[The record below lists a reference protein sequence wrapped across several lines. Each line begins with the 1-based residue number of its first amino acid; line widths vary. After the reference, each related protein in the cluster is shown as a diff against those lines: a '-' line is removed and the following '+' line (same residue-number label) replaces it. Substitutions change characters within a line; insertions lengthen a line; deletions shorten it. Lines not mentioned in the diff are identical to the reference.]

1 MTKLYISYY
10 GDSIS
15 IVEGSYKKNKFII
28 NDVILM
34 NEDDIKPNYND
45 KYNLLKVALS
55 SKQFKSKK
63 AVLCL
68 NTRDVIVKSN
78 KIPKVGP
85 KELDGIMSMEID
97 EMISLERDQYTFS
110 YEVVTEVEE
119 DGQELLDLVLAAL
132 ETTEINNILNIFED
146 FNLKL
151 EYIDILPTAYARVL
165 KEVEYTDMMIVNTGN
180 YSTSI
185 DIYKEDSLYIHDN
198 VPVRLNEGSQIYDYM
213 RLVDEA
219 NGLMNYYSSRN
230 YGKTV
235 DTILL
240 IGAHYNNNNVID
252 GFKKLFVSEVIS
264 GIENLYDIEND
275 INGKIDEFNL
285 NQVVEIIGC
294 MLREQKKST
303 YFKMNLL
310 PEYTKRKY
318 EKNKK
323 VLKYLKAAPI
333 VILILSAPTIAL
345 RAMENIKQKELDL
358 VKTKLE
364 EVKMEYG
371 QINKI
376 EEDIKSLEEEIK
388 LYDMLIQKEPKWG
401 EILSSIDKNIPYKVQ
416 LNNLSLSYLAENN
429 KENQN
434 NEQAQNENN
443 GQDNES
449 SIIQNNEQNEKLY
462 DKVPN
467 FISISGQAGTPSLVG
482 QFVYNLKALTHFEDI
497 KLSGVTEQ
505 SSGDENNKKTS
516 YSFSIT
522 AKVKDG
528 VIISE

>member
-10 GDSIS
+10 EDSIS

-34 NEDDIKPNYND
+34 KADDIEPNYND
-45 KYNLLKVALS
+45 KYNLLKTALAS
-55 SKQFKSKK
+55 RKFKSKK

-78 KIPKVGP
+78 KIPKIGP

-97 EMISLERDQYTFS
+97 EMISLERYQYAFS
-110 YEVVTEVEE
+110 YEVVREVEE

-132 ETTEINNILNIFED
+132 ETTEVNNILNIFDD
-146 FNLKL
+146 FSFKL

-165 KEVEYTDMMIVNTGN
+165 KEVEYSDMMIVNTGN

-198 VPVRLNEGSQIYDYM
+198 VPVRLNEDSQIYDYM

-230 YGKTV
+230 YGKIV

-240 IGAHYNNNNVID
+240 IGTHYNNNNVID
-252 GFKKLFVSEVIS
+252 GFKKMFTSEIVS

-275 INGKIDEFNL
+275 IKGEIDKSNL
-285 NQVVEIIGC
+285 NRIVEIIGC
-294 MLREQKKST
+294 MLREQKKSI

-310 PEYTKRKY
+310 PEDIKKKY
-318 EKNKK
+318 EKNEK

-333 VILILSAPTIAL
+333 VLLILSAPIIVL
-345 RAMENIKQKELDL
+345 GAMENMKQKELDL
-358 VKTKLE
+358 SKSKLE
-364 EVKMEYG
+364 EIKMEYG
-371 QINKI
+371 QISKI
-376 EEDIKSLEEEIK
+376 EEDIKSTEEEVK

-401 EILSSIDKNIPYKVQ
+401 AILSSIDKNIPYKVQ
-416 LNNLSLSYLAENN
+416 LNNLSLSYVAESNAEN
-429 KENQN
+429 Q
-434 NEQAQNENN
+434 NN

-449 SIIQNNEQNEKLY
+449 SITQNTEQNEKLY

-467 FISISGQAGTPSLVG
+467 FISMTGQASTPSLVG
-482 QFVYNLKALTHFEDI
+482 QFVYNLKALTYFEDI

-505 SSGDENNKKTS
+505 SSGSDDNKKTS